1 MERKTNLALDCHT
14 IELLINEAK
23 AMGDVGEFCI
33 RKFLKPVLEA
43 RQKEGA
49 DVAPLLRTIND
60 YLRTFHIRELQA
72 LDGNKLTEA
81 TCRQRMREVLLAMEK
96 ERVIRW
102 KYDYAWIYLTIMV
115 TKELPLS
122 YDSTD
127 SFLGEMHGL
136 GLQRVPTRTLFERM
150 LKVVNGDDI
159 DSWTFSDDV
168 DTAEGNRRR
177 SVARAFLQRMML
189 F

>member
-1 MERKTNLALDCHT
+1 MKQITNQERDCQL
-14 IELLINEAK
+14 IESCINRAK
-23 AMGDVGEFCI
+23 AMGCLGALFISDVI
-33 RKFLKPVLEA
+33 KPELEA
-43 RQKEGA
+43 LQKDDP
-49 DVAPLLRTIND
+49 DVKTLLRTIDD
-60 YLRTFHIRELQA
+60 YLRTVHIRELQA